1 MGVLFGRVWRVVIGA
16 QIGAIRAGLRVDD
29 HRSHFQIEKSLKPEP
44 NTCTLQVWNLSR
56 AQRAQIEE
64 LRPKKGDTRGI
75 PILIEAG
82 YKDKGPQ
89 QLWLGDVRTVST
101 ERDGGDW
108 ITTLESGDGEKAG
121 QNARINVAL
130 GPGTTPD
137 TALRAIVKALGVDA
151 GNAPIVIAKL
161 RAAGIGKLFPK
172 RAVLSGSAADH
183 MTNFCRSAGLEWSIQ
198 DGAIQILDVGK
209 IAAGF
214 AVRLSPSTGLVGTPS
229 VDPEGKL
236 TCVSLIQPGFRPGSL
251 LVLESATV
259 RGNYRIERVSWEG
272 DTHDTPWYAEI
283 EASRY

>member
-16 QIGAIRAGLRVDD
+16 QIGAIRAGLRVDG
-29 HRSHFQIEKSLKPEP
+29 HRLHFHVEKSLKPEP

-89 QLWLGDVRTVST
+89 QIWLGDVRTIST

-121 QNARINVAL
+121 QNARINVSF

-151 GNAPIVIAKL
+151 GNVPVVLAKL
-161 RAAGIGKLFPK
+161 RAAGVGQLFPK

-209 IAAGF
+209 TAAGF

-229 VDPEGKL
+229 VDPDGKL
-236 TCVSLIQPGFRPGSL
+236 SCVSLIQPGLRPGSL

-259 RGNYRIERVSWEG
+259 HGNYRIERAVWDG
-272 DTHDTPWYAEI
+272 DTHDTAWYTEI